1 MVEPPKDDDVS
12 PVTLKDWMDI
22 SKRVSA
28 EERFKSIGVWDDLT
42 MMAIGSE
49 EYTYASTTA
58 AGADEATAMSWEML
72 KEMTKKLEDPT
83 PPKSSSEMYFA
94 EQEALMEKFKEA
106 GATAKRIQ
114 NLIQEAPI
122 DPTPLEHNFSFELSA
137 PLSVTVGQ
145 LARKSS
151 FGFTKPGHI
160 NWFMVLAKKGEIKAY
175 TEYKK
180 LPMIGGEKFR
190 PIDAYVGKS
199 GKCFIRFI
207 ETPPE
212 SEIRTLTN
220 QQYVEFDYETALN
233 VLSGFS
239 EYISN
244 AFHVLDDK
252 VGEDGLAAVLEDFK
266 LAANKL
272 YGSW

>member
-1 MVEPPKDDDVS
+1 MVELPKEIGPS
-12 PVTLKDWMDI
+12 LTIKDLVDAK
-22 SKRVSA
+22 KRISA
-28 EERFKSIGVWDDLT
+28 EERFKSIGVWDDLMT
-42 MMAIGSE
+42 TIGSE
-49 EYTYASTTA
+49 GYRYETTTT
-58 AGADEATAMSWEML
+58 AGADEATAMSLEML

-83 PPKSSSEMYFA
+83 PPKSASEMYFS
-94 EQEALMEKFKEA
+94 EQETLMEKFKEA

-122 DPTPLEHNFSFELSA
+122 NPTPLEHDFSFELSA

-145 LARKSS
+145 LIGEKPPFGTKGVGYIDWILKLVAR
-151 FGFTKPGHI
+151 
-160 NWFMVLAKKGEIKAY
+160 GEIKAY

-190 PIDAYVGKS
+190 PVDAYVGKS

-207 ETPPE
+207 ERPPD
-212 SEIRTLTN
+212 SEIRTLTY

-233 VLSGFS
+233 VLSGFR

-244 AFHVLDDK
+244 AFHTFDDK